1 MMLARLQALE
11 ALPDRLGV
19 LESALGSIPD
29 GTELSARL
37 KSVDAALAGLQP
49 LLALPARL
57 EMMESVLLEVPPG
70 GEISERLQALE
81 AVLPNLEKLTPMEVR
96 LQAVESGQGEVP
108 LGTELSARL
117 QALETL
123 FTRIQAVES
132 LPDRVHAL
140 ESSQGEVALGTE
152 LSARLQ
158 ALETLF
164 PRLQDLEALP
174 ARLQSLETQV
184 APEATDRRLKRT
196 LASLEERLNK
206 TVTERLAGAVRPL
219 EERLEAV
226 PAEVQEMVEGLDL
239 TDLLAPVV
247 TRLEAVAEDVK
258 NLRRKTTDARLV
270 ARLEALEAQG
280 SQDRLAR
287 LEKELR
293 SQAVRLD
300 EELAA
305 VFEQNRVRVGE
316 MTGTFDERMATLEE
330 AADRVREL
338 EDATIRSRAETG
350 QVLHA
355 AFERMEALTGKL
367 SRLEDQLSSAP
378 APAVPEDLHE
388 LRGAV
393 THLESRMHF
402 LEASPRHLAPA
413 TPKSRQISYSDS
425 FSAGED
431 PEEGLASADIQG
443 LSYGPSGQVLS
454 IPGAA
459 EPAAAVLEKMVQEVE
474 LRLAEQSLEA
484 LAESRMLREEYER
497 IRTHLSDLSENLN
510 QHFEAIWD
518 RLEGL

>member
-1 MMLARLQALE
+1 M
-11 ALPDRLGV
+11 
-19 LESALGSIPD
+19 
-29 GTELSARL
+29 
-37 KSVDAALAGLQP
+37 
-49 LLALPARL
+49 
-57 EMMESVLLEVPPG
+57 
-70 GEISERLQALE
+70 
-81 AVLPNLEKLTPMEVR
+81 
-96 LQAVESGQGEVP
+96 
-108 LGTELSARL
+108 
-117 QALETL
+117 
-123 FTRIQAVES
+123 
-132 LPDRVHAL
+132 
-140 ESSQGEVALGTE
+140 
-152 LSARLQ
+152 
-158 ALETLF
+158 
-164 PRLQDLEALP
+164 
-174 ARLQSLETQV
+174 
-184 APEATDRRLKRT
+184 
-196 LASLEERLNK
+196 
-206 TVTERLAGAVRPL
+206 RPL

-305 VFEQNRVRVGE
+305 VFEPNRVRVGE

-367 SRLEDQLSSAP
+367 SRFEDQLQSGAGACGSGRP
-378 APAVPEDLHE
+378 SE

-393 THLESRMHF
+393 THLRAACTSWRPA
-402 LEASPRHLAPA
+402 LASGPSDAE
-413 TPKSRQISYSDS
+413 SRQIIPDS

-443 LSYGPSGQVLS
+443 PPTDRRVRSFRSPGPLD
-454 IPGAA
+454 
-459 EPAAAVLEKMVQEVE
+459 PAAAVLEKMVRRSSCVWP
-474 LRLAEQSLEA
+474 SNP
-484 LAESRMLREEYER
+484 SRRWPSRGCSER
-497 IRTHLSDLSENLN
+497 STSGFAPTSAT
-510 QHFEAIWD
+510 FPKT
-518 RLEGL
+518 